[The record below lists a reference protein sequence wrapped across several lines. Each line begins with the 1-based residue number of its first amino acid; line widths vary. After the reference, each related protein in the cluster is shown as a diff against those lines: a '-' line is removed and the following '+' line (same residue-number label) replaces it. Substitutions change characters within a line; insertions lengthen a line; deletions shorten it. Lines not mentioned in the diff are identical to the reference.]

1 MPELPEVE
9 TIRRD
14 LDGSV
19 TGLKIKSLVFE
30 SDKEIKN
37 KKDHFNDVL
46 IGNKF
51 KEIKRVGKLL
61 IFELDNPYFLLI
73 HLKMTG
79 QLIFCSKNKFIAG
92 GHSLEK
98 GSLVEDVGGDLP
110 NRYTRVIFNF
120 INGDKLFFNDL
131 RRFGYLKLV
140 KKEELEEIISKYGI
154 EPLKVDFTLENLKK
168 VLKNRKASIKSIL
181 LNQNLIS
188 GIGNIYN
195 DEILFKAGIEPER
208 PANKIK
214 TKEMGKIISSA
225 NKIIKKAIKNRG
237 TTFSDYTDG
246 QGRKGNFSNFLKVY
260 GREGEKCKRC
270 SGIIKKIKVAN
281 RGTYFC
287 PKCQK

>member
-9 TIRRD
+9 TIKRD
-14 LDGSV
+14 LEKSII
-19 TGLKIKSLVFE
+19 GLEIKSLIFK

-37 KKDHFNDVL
+37 KKNLFNKIL
-46 IGNKF
+46 IDNKF
-51 KEIKRVGKLL
+51 KSVERIGKLL
-61 IFELDNPYFLLI
+61 IFKLGEGYFLLI

-92 GHSLEK
+92 GHSLKK
-98 GSLVEDVGGDLP
+98 GSLTESVGGNLP
-110 NRYTRVIFNF
+110 NRYTRVVFNF
-120 INGDKLFFNDL
+120 KNGSKLFFNDL

-140 KKEELEEIISKYGI
+140 KKEDLKEIILKYGI
-154 EPLKVDFTLENLKK
+154 EPLKEDFNLENLKK
-168 VLKNRKASIKSIL
+168 VLKNRKTNIKSIL

-195 DEILFKAGIEPER
+195 DEILFDAGIR
-208 PANKIK
+208 PDRSASKIK
-214 TKEMGKIISSA
+214 TEEMKRIISSA
-225 NKIIKKAIKNRG
+225 NKIIKKAIESRG

-246 QGRKGNFSNFLKVY
+246 EGRRGNFSNFLKVY
-260 GREGEKCKRC
+260 GREGEKCKKC
-270 SGIIKKIKVAN
+270 GGVVKKIKLAG